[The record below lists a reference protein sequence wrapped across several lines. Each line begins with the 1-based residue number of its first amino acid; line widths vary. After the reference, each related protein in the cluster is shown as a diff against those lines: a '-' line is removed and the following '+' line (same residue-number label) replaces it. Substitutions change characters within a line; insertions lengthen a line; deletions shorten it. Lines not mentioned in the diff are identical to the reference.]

1 VIEYALLGLGTGAIY
16 ALLAQSVVLVHR
28 GSGVLNFAAGAVG
41 MVGAF
46 VFYKLRLNAHVPW
59 PIAIVAGLGA
69 SAAIG
74 AATHLVVM
82 RRLRNAAVVT
92 KVMATLALATTL
104 LGAGSLIFEPQGA
117 VIAVPSLLPTKLL
130 RPLSGLSVGED
141 TLILTGIALALT
153 VALVAMQRYT
163 RFGLATSAV
172 AESRLVASSLGWSPE
187 YIAACNWALGSALAA
202 GAMILTAPLS
212 GLDVTTLTLL
222 IVPALAAALVGRFES
237 FPLTF
242 IGAMVIGIGISLVSR
257 YVTASGW
264 STAIPLFIIV
274 VALSARGRYLPT
286 KSTLTEKLTSVGPG
300 RLRWLGG
307 IALLVGLILVMTAS
321 VTWLSAITT
330 TLLSGLIVLS
340 VVIVTGYAGQ
350 LSLAQVALAGMA
362 AFFTAWFTVKFHIAL
377 WGAIPFA
384 VLATIP
390 VGLLV
395 AAPALRTRG
404 SNLAIAT
411 LSLAVAIN
419 DVLLQAPTYTT
430 PLIGPEIGP
439 LKLFG
444 YDLSPVTNPR
454 GCALLALVVLA
465 LATGAVA
472 NMRRGASGRRMLA
485 VRGNERA
492 AASLGISVPG
502 VKLYAFGLAA
512 VAAAIAGA
520 LTEAQLPVADF
531 SSYDVLTSINSVLQ
545 AVVGGLG
552 WASGATLGAAGANGG
567 VATKVLSGFVT
578 PGNWLLLLTGGLALL
593 VILQTPDGLIPL
605 NVRQLSRLAARI
617 RLVRRRGAAAA
628 NVPTPVTTMTGR
640 HDKGLGAR
648 GESARSPV
656 TVEVRGV
663 TVRFGGQRALEEV
676 DLEIR
681 PGEIVGLIG
690 PNGAGKST
698 LVEVI
703 SGFQRATAG
712 TVLLDGRSIDR
723 LSPAGRA
730 RAGIGRTFQSLE
742 LFEDMTVVENV
753 RAAAELC
760 PPQRYLADL
769 AWPRK
774 RPIGPAGEAALARF
788 GLESLLDRKPAELD
802 HARRRLVAIAR
813 ALAARPAVL
822 LLDEP
827 AAGLD
832 EAESTELARLIR
844 LVVEQW
850 EIGVLVVEHNVD
862 FVFGLC
868 HRIVALSGRVIANGA
883 PEEVRQDGA
892 LIAAY
897 LGDADQDAVGS
908 DPVQTMDA

>member
-1 VIEYALLGLGTGAIY
+1 MIEYALLGLGTGAIY

-59 PIAIVAGLGA
+59 LIALLAGLA
-69 SAAIG
+69 VAAAIG

-92 KVMATLALATTL
+92 KVMATLALSTTL
-104 LGAGSLIFEPQGA
+104 LGAGSLVFEPQGS
-117 VIAVPSLLPTKLL
+117 VIAVPSLLPTKLI

-141 TLILTGIALALT
+141 TLILTAIALALT
-153 VALVAMQRYT
+153 LALVAMQRYT

-172 AESRLVASSLGWSPE
+172 AESRLVASSLGWSPD

-202 GAMILTAPLS
+202 WAMVLAAPLS
-212 GLDVTTLTLL
+212 GLDATTLTLL
-222 IVPALAAALVGRFES
+222 IVPSLAAALVGRFES

-257 YVTASGW
+257 YVNASGW
-264 STAIPLFIIV
+264 STAIPLLIVV
-274 VALSARGRYLPT
+274 VALVARGRYLPT

-300 RLRWLGG
+300 QLRWLGG
-307 IALLVGLILVMTAS
+307 IALLVGLILALTAS
-321 VTWLSAITT
+321 VSWLSAITT
-330 TLLSGLIVLS
+330 TLQFALIVLS
-340 VVIVTGYAGQ
+340 VVVLTGYAGQ

-362 AFFTAWFTVKFHIAL
+362 AFFTAWFTIKFHIAL
-377 WGAIPFA
+377 WGAIPLA

-390 VGLLV
+390 VGLVV

-430 PLIGPEIGP
+430 PLIGPTIGP

-444 YDLSPVTNPR
+444 YSLSPVTNPR
-454 GCALLALVVLA
+454 GCAVLALVVLA

-512 VAAAIAGA
+512 AAAAIAGA
-520 LTEAQLPVADF
+520 LMEAQLPVADF

-552 WASGATLGAAGANGG
+552 WASGATLGAAGASGG

-578 PGNWLLLLTGGLALL
+578 PGNWLLLLTGVLALL
-593 VILQTPDGLIPL
+593 VILQAPNGLIPL
-605 NVRQLSRLAARI
+605 NLTQLSALADRVHI
-617 RLVRRRGAAAA
+617 GRRRTSSAASAAAP
-628 NVPTPVTTMTGR
+628 PTTAIQR
-640 HDKGLGAR
+640 HDADLGTR
-648 GESARSPV
+648 QDSARPPV
-656 TVEVRGV
+656 SVEVRGV
-663 TVRFGGQRALEEV
+663 SVRFGGQRALEEV

-703 SGFQRATAG
+703 SGFQPATAG
-712 TVLLDGRSIDR
+712 TVRLDGRSIDR
-723 LSPAGRA
+723 LSPARRA
-730 RAGIGRTFQSLE
+730 RAGVGRTFQSLE
-742 LFEDMTVVENV
+742 LFEDMTVEENV
-753 RAAAELC
+753 RAAADVC
-760 PPQRYLADL
+760 PLPRYLADL
-769 AWPRK
+769 VWPRR
-774 RPIGPAGEAALARF
+774 RPLGPAGEAALAHF
-788 GLESLLDRKPAELD
+788 GLEPLLDRKPAELD

-822 LLDEP
+822 MLDEP

-832 EAESTELARLIR
+832 ETEAAELARLIR
-844 LVVEQW
+844 RVVAQW
-850 EIGVLVVEHNVD
+850 GIGVLVVEHNVD
-862 FVFGLC
+862 FVFDLC
-868 HRIVALSGRVIANGA
+868 HRIVALSGRVIASGP
-883 PEEVRQDGA
+883 PEEVRRDGA

-897 LGDADQDAVGS
+897 LGDGDQQDAGA
-908 DPVQTMDA
+908 DPVPTMDA